1 MSTDPREYQIP
12 VIIDVTAWSYDE
24 AAETAVQALAQGRIP
39 GRTHRPEG
47 MENSRPCQV
56 ESWWTV
62 ERASKEADGNDNE
75 HGVVVFEHDLDYLH
89 QLLVRHAPVQG
100 YPTVNGNNNVER
112 HMRLLDYFDRDTG
125 RIGTDYDTP
134 EA

>member
-1 MSTDPREYQIP
+1 VSTDPREYQIP

-75 HGVVVFEHDLDYLH
+75 HGVVVFEHDLDYLYVVL
-89 QLLVRHAPVQG
+89 QRTLTGMAPSVPPAQR
-100 YPTVNGNNNVER
+100 ER
-112 HMRLLDYFDRDTG
+112 HLRLIAYFDRETG
-125 RIGTDYDTP
+125 RTGSETQED
-134 EA
+134 